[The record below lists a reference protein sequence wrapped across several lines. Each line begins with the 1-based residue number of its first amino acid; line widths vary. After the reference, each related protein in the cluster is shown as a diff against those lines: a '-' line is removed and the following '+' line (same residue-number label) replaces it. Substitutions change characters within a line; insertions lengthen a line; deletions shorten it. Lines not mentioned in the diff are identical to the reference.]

1 MTTFDRYLLRR
12 FWHVFGIGYFATV
25 GLYVIFDGFTNVDAF
40 QNRAKAGASALA
52 VLGRMAEYYACQTTI
67 LFDMV
72 GPILTVISTMVVFAM
87 LQKNREIHPILS
99 AGVPTFRLVVPM
111 LFGTLLVNGLLM
123 MNQEFLFPRLSAELL
138 KPIGMAS
145 ADGQPV
151 KTQRDFSSHI
161 EIAAQQLFLADQ
173 RLVDAEFLLPA
184 PELVSEITSLKAG
197 EAVYRRK
204 SKELPAGWQLKRAA
218 PKFDELRLTLAGSK
232 VILPLDD
239 ANEVF
244 VKSDISSDLL
254 LDGPMAASSYRYQST
269 MDLVERL
276 RNPSMSVMTMR
287 TQTLH
292 LHERLTK
299 PLANLL
305 AVCLTVP
312 LVLRKESFSLIT
324 NMAICCLIM
333 VLMIAVKEGT
343 VYFGRMNWIPQD
355 LAVWLPIIVCGGL
368 IAWFSDRV
376 QT

>member
-40 QNRAKAGASALA
+40 QTRAKVGSS
-52 VLGRMAEYYACQTTI
+52 VLTLLGQMAQHYACQTTL

-99 AGVPTFRLVVPM
+99 AGVPTFRLIVPM
-111 LFGTLLVNGLLM
+111 LVGTLLVNGLLM
-123 MNQEFLFPRLSAELL
+123 VNQEVLFPRLSAELL
-138 KPIGMAS
+138 KPIGTTS
-145 ADGQPV
+145 ADGQTV

-161 EIAAQQLFLADQ
+161 EIAGQHLFLADQ
-173 RLVDAEFLLPA
+173 RLLNAEFLLPA
-184 PELVSEITSLKAG
+184 PEIVTEITTLKAG
-197 EAVYRRK
+197 NATYHRK
-204 SKELPAGWQLKRAA
+204 SKQLPAGWLLKESN
-218 PKFDELRLTLAGSK
+218 PKYDDLRLTPAGLK
-232 VILPLDD
+232 VILPMDD
-239 ANEVF
+239 SNDLF
-244 VKSDISSDLL
+244 VKSDVGSDLL
-254 LDGPMAASSYRYQST
+254 LDGTMAASSYRYQST
-269 MDLVERL
+269 LDLVERL
-276 RNPSMSVMTMR
+276 RNPSFSVMTTR

-292 LHERLTK
+292 LHERLTRS
-299 PLANLL
+299 LANLL
-305 AVCLTVP
+305 AVCLSVP

-324 NMAICCLIM
+324 NMAICCLVM
-333 VLMIAVKEGT
+333 VAMIGVKEGS